1 MLKNILS
8 LLSGTIGAQLVA
20 LLAAPII
27 TRIYLPEEFGMMTTV
42 WAVIGIAGVVAC
54 LAYERTIVL
63 ERNDADARRLVM
75 LCVYMALI
83 SAAIMS
89 FFVYLFDTFLYQEYF
104 GVEHIYLLVF
114 SGVLVFGVRKALDF
128 FATREKRFHLIA
140 VSIFL
145 GSVFGAAWKISVGVE
160 WGATAEALLVGNII
174 GTTMPAVVLWF
185 YVRKDLRVKGE
196 VGGNSRLNLLRK
208 YSEFPQKQVP
218 NAVLNA
224 LQQQAPIFILA
235 AYFSPEIVGF
245 YGLAMAV
252 LLRPVRA
259 LAEAVSRVYL
269 QRVSR
274 LGHEDAHG
282 DLLKATTRLGMFAA
296 PLCVILFFYGESLFK
311 LLFGEGWSD
320 AGRMAS
326 LMAPWVFMLVINV
339 PTTQALIVRRELQ
352 FILVFNAI
360 YLIARVSG
368 LFVAIY
374 ATRDVYAA
382 ILVFSLIGFIA
393 NVIYIRKGLV
403 VTKYA

>member
-8 LLSGTIGAQLVA
+8 LLGGTIGAQLIA

-27 TRIYLPEEFGMMTTV
+27 TRVYLPEEFGMMITV
-42 WAVIGIAGVVAC
+42 WAVIEIAGIIAC

-63 ERNDADARRLVM
+63 EHNDTDAQRLVI
-75 LCVYMALI
+75 LCVYMALL
-83 SAAIMS
+83 SATIMS
-89 FFVYLFDTFLYQEYF
+89 VAVYLFDTFLYREYF
-104 GVEHIYLLVF
+104 GVEHIYLFVF
-114 SGVLVFGVRKALDF
+114 SGVLVFGVRKVLDF

-145 GSVFGAAWKISVGVE
+145 GSVFGAAWKISVGVG

-174 GTTMPAVVLWF
+174 GIAIPAAVLWF
-185 YVRKDLRVKGE
+185 YVREGVQVKDGAGDKRGL
-196 VGGNSRLNLLRK
+196 SLLCR
-208 YSEFPQKQVP
+208 YSEFPKKQVP

-235 AYFSPEIVGF
+235 AYFSPEIVGL

-274 LGHEDAHG
+274 LGHEGAHG
-282 DLLKATTRLGMFAA
+282 DLLKVTARLGMFAA
-296 PLCVILFFYGESLFK
+296 PLCAILFFFGESLFK
-311 LLFGEGWSD
+311 LLFGEGWGD
-320 AGRMAS
+320 AGHMAS
-326 LMAPWVFMLVINV
+326 LMAPWVFMLVTNV
-339 PTTQALIVRRELQ
+339 PTTQTLIVRRELK

-360 YLIARVSG
+360 YLVARVSG

-374 ATRDVYAA
+374 ATQDVYIA

-393 NVIYIRKGLV
+393 NVFYIRKGLV
-403 VTKYA
+403 VTKHA